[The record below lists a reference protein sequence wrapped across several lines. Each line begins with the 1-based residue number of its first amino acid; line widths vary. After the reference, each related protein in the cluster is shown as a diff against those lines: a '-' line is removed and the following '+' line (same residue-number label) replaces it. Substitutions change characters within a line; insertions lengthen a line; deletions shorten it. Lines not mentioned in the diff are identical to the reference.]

1 MTEDVMFWKWISV
14 NTVALVTDSAV
25 YHWSMEGDSQ
35 PTKVFDRH
43 ASLAG
48 CQIINYRTDQQQKW
62 LLLIG
67 ISAQVWKHAWICLIQ
82 LICTWQKNIFEGVT
96 TAISRDKKNSPAL
109 IVNSIP
115 AAKPCG
121 WGDAAV
127 FGRQKSVS
135 AHWRPRRCLWGVQS
149 GGKCQT
155 LHPLLF
161 CCALTGW
168 GKGATAVFFSFWIK
182 TSAK

>member
-1 MTEDVMFWKWISV
+1 MKSKVKAHTMSEEVMFWKWISV

-35 PTKVFDRH
+35 PTKMFDRH

-48 CQIINYRTDQQQKW
+48 CQIINYRTDEQQKW

-67 ISAQVWKHAWICLIQ
+67 ISAQVWKHMNVFTNASYSI
-82 LICTWQKNIFEGVT
+82 
-96 TAISRDKKNSPAL
+96 TAHDMIHKKTLLSL
-109 IVNSIP
+109 FGP
-115 AAKPCG
+115 AAKPRG

-127 FGRQKSVS
+127 FCRQESVS
-135 AHWRPRRCLWGVQS
+135 AHRGPCCCLWGVQS

-155 LHPLLF
+155 FHPLLLR
-161 CCALTGW
+161 CALTGW
-168 GKGATAVFFSFWIK
+168 GKGEGPTISLMMLSQCI
-182 TSAK
+182 

>member
-48 CQIINYRTDQQQKW
+48 CQIINYRTDLQQKW

-67 ISAQVWKHAWICLIQ
+67 ISAQVLTAAVH
-82 LICTWQKNIFEGVT
+82 VT
-96 TAISRDKKNSPAL
+96 TTLSPVEL
-109 IVNSIP
+109 TLFVLCP

-121 WGDAAV
+121 RGDAAV
-127 FGRQKSVS
+127 LCGQESVP
-135 AHWRPRRCLWGVQS
+135 AHRGPRCRLWGVQN

-155 LHPLLF
+155 FHPLLLR
-161 CCALTGW
+161 CALTGRR
-168 GKGATAVFFSFWIK
+168 KGDDLCTVHENVCVS
-182 TSAK
+182 